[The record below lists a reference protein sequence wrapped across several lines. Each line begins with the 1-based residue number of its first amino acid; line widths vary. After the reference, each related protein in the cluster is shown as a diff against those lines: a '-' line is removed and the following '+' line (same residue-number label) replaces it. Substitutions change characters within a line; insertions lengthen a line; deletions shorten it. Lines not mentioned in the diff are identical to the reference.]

1 MIIDRNTHIYMQS
14 TLYPNK
20 NWTDNENYYVID
32 ETKEENQELIQ
43 KIKEHAPYMEL
54 VIKDEKLVDII
65 PTERP
70 LEPKPDVP
78 KEPTVKELQKQ
89 ILELQEY
96 ILNQEY
102 EKLLNEG
109 GI

>member
-1 MIIDRNTHIYMQS
+1 MLVNKNGLFLIS
-14 TLYPNK
+14 SLYPDT
-20 NWTDNENYYVID
+20 NWVGDDSLYIVD

-43 KIKEHAPYMEL
+43 KIKKHAPYMEL
-54 VIKDEKLVDII
+54 VIEDGEIIDVI
-65 PTERP
+65 PTDRP
-70 LEPKPDVP
+70 PEPKPDLP
-78 KEPTVKELQKQ
+78 KGPTVGELQKQ

-109 GI
+109 GM